1 MNITQLT
8 NSQITLLEIYQNNY
22 KQFRLNTAKPPKHSR
37 AQKSQKQKVM
47 QFNHWL
53 HNTLKPKQQMFL
65 LAHGIIDV
73 MAEVNRFID
82 TNYPTTKK
90 ISHELQVL

>member
-1 MNITQLT
+1 MNITSLT
-8 NSQITLLEIYQNNY
+8 TAQITLVEIYLNNY
-22 KQFRLNTAKPPKHSR
+22 KQFRRNTAKAPKHSR
-37 AQKSQKQKVM
+37 AQKSQEQKVM

-53 HNTLKPKQQMFL
+53 HNALKPNQQMFL
-65 LAHGIIDV
+65 LSYGIIDV

-82 TNYPTTKK
+82 TNYPTTKN

>member
-8 NSQITLLEIYQNNY
+8 NSQMTLLEIYLNNY
-22 KQFRLNTAKPPKHSR
+22 KQFKRNVAKPPKHSR
-37 AQKSQKQKVM
+37 EQKSQEQKVM

-53 HNTLKPKQQMFL
+53 HNALKPNQQMFL
-65 LAHGIIDV
+65 LGYGIIDV

-82 TNYPTTKK
+82 TNYPSSKK
-90 ISHELQVL
+90 LSHELQVL